1 MVNIKRLMDADG
13 TGEYFRRAY
22 DPKYYFTS
30 EGYSDKGEEKME
42 DRKGAVRPSHYK
54 VEGEP
59 ECIEIMLTKQHV
71 NDVYTDYNRYQA
83 FKYIWRA
90 GKKGDVKEDLEK
102 ARAFINFALE
112 ALETNKK

>member
-30 EGYSDKGEEKME
+30 EG
-42 DRKGAVRPSHYK
+42 
-54 VEGEP
+54 
-59 ECIEIMLTKQHV
+59 
-71 NDVYTDYNRYQA
+71 
-83 FKYIWRA
+83 YIWRA